1 MKARESGGQGMREKV
16 EAVLSKIRPGLG
28 GTSISLVDI
37 SDGAVRVEIFV
48 SSCAAGVSK
57 EMAVELLEEELEKEV
72 PEVKE
77 VVAV

>member
-1 MKARESGGQGMREKV
+1 MKAGKEEAGMREKV
-16 EAVLSKIRPGLG
+16 EAVLSKIRPALG
-28 GTSISLVDI
+28 GTSVSLVDV
-37 SDGAVRVEIFV
+37 SNGVVRVEISV

>member
-1 MKARESGGQGMREKV
+1 MREKV

-28 GTSISLVDI
+28 GTSVSLVDVI
-37 SDGAVRVEIFV
+37 NGVVRVEIFV
-48 SSCAAGVSK
+48 SSCAPGVSE
-57 EMAVELLEEELEKEV
+57 EMAIDLLEEELGREV

>member
-1 MKARESGGQGMREKV
+1 MREKV

-37 SDGAVRVEIFV
+37 RDGVVRVEIFV
-48 SSCAAGVSK
+48 SSCASGVSE
-57 EMAVELLEEELEKEV
+57 EMAVELLEEELAREV

>member
-1 MKARESGGQGMREKV
+1 MKAGKEEAGMREKV
-16 EAVLSKIRPGLG
+16 EAVLSKIRPALG
-28 GTSISLVDI
+28 GTSVSLVDV
-37 SDGAVRVEIFV
+37 SNGVVRVEISV

-57 EMAVELLEEELEKEV
+57 EMAVELLEEELEEEV

>member
-1 MKARESGGQGMREKV
+1 MREKV
-16 EAVLSKIRPGLG
+16 EAVLSKIRPALG
-28 GTSISLVDI
+28 GTSVSLVDV
-37 SDGAVRVEIFV
+37 SNGVVRVEISV

-57 EMAVELLEEELEKEV
+57 EMAVELLEEELEEEV